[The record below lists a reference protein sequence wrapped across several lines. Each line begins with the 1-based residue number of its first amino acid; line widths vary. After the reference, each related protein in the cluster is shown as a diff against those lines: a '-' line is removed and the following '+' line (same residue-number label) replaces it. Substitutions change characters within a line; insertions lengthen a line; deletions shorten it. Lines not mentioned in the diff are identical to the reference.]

1 MTWGRL
7 VAVLV
12 ALASLAAIAVLIVR
26 PARVIGVG
34 SGALETSLEQE
45 LPEAGSNAG
54 KARCT
59 EERREHEW
67 RCDELGHSVSFE
79 VRVDDWGCWKAEHV
93 GGLPADPWPRRAS
106 SCIWLA
112 DYVHLLD

>member
-1 MTWGRL
+1 
-7 VAVLV
+7 LV
-12 ALASLAAIAVLIVR
+12 ALASLAAIAALIVR

-34 SGALETSLEQE
+34 SDALETSLEEE

-59 EERREHEW
+59 EERREHAW
-67 RCDELGHSVSFE
+67 RCDELSHSVGFE
-79 VRVDDWGCWKAEHV
+79 VRVDDWGCWKAERV
-93 GGLPADPWPRRAS
+93 GGLLPESWPRRAS

-112 DYVHLLD
+112 DYVHILD